1 MDRLR
6 EARINAFIDT
16 NGDRYVKMAIELG
29 LAPERINTIIDFA
42 AAKQYGVKSE
52 GSERAKNAAVLA
64 ELAGLLA
71 SGDLEVP
78 IAATFPLDG
87 VRAAFEQLEQGH
99 TRGKIVLL
107 P

>member
-42 AAKQYGVKSE
+42 AAKQ
-52 GSERAKNAAVLA
+52 
-64 ELAGLLA
+64 
-71 SGDLEVP
+71 
-78 IAATFPLDG
+78 
-87 VRAAFEQLEQGH
+87 
-99 TRGKIVLL
+99 
-107 P
+107 